1 MPFLCLFCTNE
12 LCNKGPEIRLIANTF
27 ILIKEVAK
35 FFKQDTSLEEFTF
48 SDYQEFVS
56 LWFFVIMTSDSL
68 TIIGSIYKMVIDQR
82 VRLLKRLIVLLV
94 SLPLSC
100 IKEGTF

>member
-1 MPFLCLFCTNE
+1 
-12 LCNKGPEIRLIANTF
+12 
-27 ILIKEVAK
+27 
-35 FFKQDTSLEEFTF
+35 
-48 SDYQEFVS
+48 
-56 LWFFVIMTSDSL
+56 MTSDSL

-82 VRLLKRLIVLLV
+82 VRLLKRLIFIVLLV